1 VGQVERW
8 RWSLQEERNIL
19 VHAYASI
26 PAGQHYART
35 RWNTHESGAAFD
47 RKKTT
52 YLTEQAREFIAQQSF
67 YVIARS
73 GPQNKLDGWLV
84 MGEPGCVSTPDEHTC
99 ILRIARSLEHI
110 GLQQGL
116 QQTSRKEHA
125 VQSGLFFISHAT
137 RERLCVQG
145 RLEILLADS
154 PDRDS
159 FPIDQANMWVL
170 MHVERS
176 FFHCAKYIRTRVAGL
191 TVPEVISP
199 IYKQQLVAL
208 LSKCQDVLTE
218 DMCMFIHQQV
228 LCFLCTVDADGQCA
242 VNHRGGAPGFLVALP
257 PDAFSPGGT
266 ILLPD
271 YAGNGAF
278 EAAGNILETGLA
290 TLIIPS
296 YTAQLALKVSGF
308 AHILEV
314 NQLSSALIQRCVGA
328 ERVLALSV
336 QRVELQS
343 GDWSPALV
351 CENAR
356 SEAALK
362 RVEAAEGCSI

>member
-1 VGQVERW
+1 M
-8 RWSLQEERNIL
+8 QEERNIL
-19 VHAYASI
+19 VGVHVSI
-26 PAGQHYART
+26 PAGQQYARI

-67 YVIARS
+67 YVIAGL
-73 GPQNKLDGWLV
+73 GPQNRLDGWLV
-84 MGEPGCVSTPDEHTC
+84 MGEPGCVNTPDAHTC
-99 ILRIARSLEHI
+99 ILRIARSM
-110 GLQQGL
+110 
-116 QQTSRKEHA
+116 EHA
-125 VQSGLFFISHAT
+125 GLLQGCQQLFRKGCTARPGLFFISHAT

-145 RLEILLADS
+145 RLEMLIADA

-159 FPIDQANMWVL
+159 FPVDQANMWVL
-170 MHVERS
+170 MHVEQS

-191 TVPEVISP
+191 TVPGAISP
-199 IYKQQLVAL
+199 TCKQQLVAL
-208 LSKCQDVLTE
+208 LSKRQDALTE
-218 DMCMFIHQQV
+218 ETCLFLRQQV

-242 VNHRGGAPGFLVALP
+242 VNHRGGAPGFLVTML

-290 TLIIPS
+290 TLIIPN
-296 YTAQLALKVSGF
+296 YTAQLAIKVAGS
-308 AHILEV
+308 ARILEMRE
-314 NQLSSALIQRCVGA
+314 LSPAVIQRCVGA
-328 ERVLALSV
+328 ERVLALLV

-351 CENAR
+351 CENAH

-362 RVEAAEGCSI
+362 AVEAAEECSI